1 MQLTLMNPASLLES
15 VQTPIF
21 VFMSMRVVCLELTGC
36 KIIQYILFI
45 RIASN
50 IIIVR
55 LAWRP
60 RPIPHAKWRLS
71 GKGLVS
77 AGKGHVLVHDFMD
90 NE

>member
-1 MQLTLMNPASLLES
+1 MISTTSAAKKMAR
-15 VQTPIF
+15 
-21 VFMSMRVVCLELTGC
+21 RVRSFAVGVTGC
-36 KIIQYILFI
+36 GRDYQVIST
-45 RIASN
+45 RP
-50 IIIVR
+50 

>member
-1 MQLTLMNPASLLES
+1 MFFSLAASPICFSSNGLGTLLYPSYSAAA
-15 VQTPIF
+15 I
-21 VFMSMRVVCLELTGC
+21 
-36 KIIQYILFI
+36 
-45 RIASN
+45 
-50 IIIVR
+50 
-55 LAWRP
+55 AWRP